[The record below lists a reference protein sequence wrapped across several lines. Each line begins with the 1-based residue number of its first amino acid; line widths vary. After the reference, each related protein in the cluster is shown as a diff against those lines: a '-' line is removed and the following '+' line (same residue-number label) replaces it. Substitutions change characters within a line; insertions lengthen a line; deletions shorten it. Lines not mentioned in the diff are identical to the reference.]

1 MLIKVVFTLSNALGS
16 IHDFTSKSNKSLSQ
30 ASSVILFTVDLL
42 ISYKADE
49 PIKQVPVSATN
60 LKIIKIY

>member
-1 MLIKVVFTLSNALGS
+1 MVIKVVFTLSKALGS

-30 ASSVILFTVDLL
+30 ASSVRLFIVDLL

-49 PIKQVPVSATN
+49 PIKQVPVSATS